1 MIARPLFTIGDRSD
15 NCAIKYR
22 RLKLPILVPKL
33 LKILNCAVAKAVRK
47 TYVATLI
54 FVIYIPIVCEKAGF
68 KETSECVE
76 KIDYIL

>member
-47 TYVATLI
+47 TYVATT
-54 FVIYIPIVCEKAGF
+54 PNRNRKM
-68 KETSECVE
+68 T
-76 KIDYIL
+76 